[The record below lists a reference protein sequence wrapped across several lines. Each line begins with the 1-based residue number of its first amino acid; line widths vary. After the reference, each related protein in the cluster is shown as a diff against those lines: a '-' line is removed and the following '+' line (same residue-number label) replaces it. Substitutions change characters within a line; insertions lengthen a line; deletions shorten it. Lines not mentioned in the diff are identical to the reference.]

1 MTAQSDEE
9 GSSLLPLW
17 HGLLGPACTVSRG
30 GRYPQI
36 STKCKTIDLL
46 QITFALPIHLQRHKL
61 TLGSVVIASSST
73 VPETLGSVVTS
84 KDFLSE
90 LNWREKHEDIEEKRK
105 RT

>member
-1 MTAQSDEE
+1 M
-9 GSSLLPLW
+9 
-17 HGLLGPACTVSRG
+17 
-30 GRYPQI
+30 
-36 STKCKTIDLL
+36 IDLL

-105 RT
+105 EDINSKLAFWLSFSFEIVFGFF

>member
-1 MTAQSDEE
+1 M
-9 GSSLLPLW
+9 
-17 HGLLGPACTVSRG
+17 
-30 GRYPQI
+30 
-36 STKCKTIDLL
+36 IDLL

-90 LNWREKHEDIEEKRK
+90 LNWREKHEDIEEKEEDINSK
-105 RT
+105 LAFWLSFSFEIVFGIFNVQSLQVWGKTCKII